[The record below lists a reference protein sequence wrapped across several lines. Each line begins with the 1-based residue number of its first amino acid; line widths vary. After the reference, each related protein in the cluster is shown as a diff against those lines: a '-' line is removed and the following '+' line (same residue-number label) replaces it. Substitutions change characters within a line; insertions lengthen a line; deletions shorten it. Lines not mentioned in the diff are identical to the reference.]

1 MLRIYDKAACRCKV
15 WPDIYTCN
23 SIKLILNKL
32 KPRCMNKFLTGLAIG
47 IAIGCLI
54 APDKGTETRRRL
66 SSKGKELKDQFND
79 FVDSW
84 AEKID
89 SLRGETE
96 DFMDE

>member
-1 MLRIYDKAACRCKV
+1 
-15 WPDIYTCN
+15 
-23 SIKLILNKL
+23 
-32 KPRCMNKFLTGLAIG
+32 MNKFLTGLAIG

-66 SSKGKELKDQFND
+66 SAKGKQLKDQFND

-96 DFMDE
+96 DFMDETAPRAKPYTV